1 MLPVEINGSGDEFS
15 PFLHADGK
23 TLYFASN
30 SHVGMGGL
38 DLFKTTWAQDGT
50 WSVPEN
56 LGYPI
61 NDHRDNFGLIVSPDG
76 ATGYLAG
83 GTLSIPSEY
92 KGRKNPQIYFFKI
105 PPSIMPEK
113 SSWLKIWA
121 FDSISRKPVT
131 NSSWSISKNGLGR
144 ESLGQ
149 GGSFETAFSLGSE
162 MAFNVVAED
171 YNMVSKRIFTDSL
184 DLDALSDTIFMT
196 PIKNGDSFI
205 LNNIQF
211 EFDRATL
218 LNESKFEIAK
228 IVQWM
233 KTNPKLSIEL
243 QGYTDNVGSV
253 EYNLELSKKRA
264 KAVYQELVN
273 NEISTDRLSHQG
285 LGDSFPVASNIT
297 EFGRSLNRRTV
308 IKVIKF

>member
-1 MLPVEINGSGDEFS
+1 
-15 PFLHADGK
+15 
-23 TLYFASN
+23 
-30 SHVGMGGL
+30 
-38 DLFKTTWAQDGT
+38 
-50 WSVPEN
+50 
-56 LGYPI
+56 
-61 NDHRDNFGLIVSPDG
+61 
-76 ATGYLAG
+76 
-83 GTLSIPSEY
+83 
-92 KGRKNPQIYFFKI
+92 
-105 PPSIMPEK
+105 
-113 SSWLKIWA
+113 
-121 FDSISRKPVT
+121 
-131 NSSWSISKNGLGR
+131 
-144 ESLGQ
+144 
-149 GGSFETAFSLGSE
+149 
-162 MAFNVVAED
+162 
-171 YNMVSKRIFTDSL
+171 
-184 DLDALSDTIFMT
+184 MT
-196 PIKNGDSFI
+196 PIKSGDSFV
-205 LNNIQF
+205 LNNILF

>member
-1 MLPVEINGSGDEFS
+1 M
-15 PFLHADGK
+15 
-23 TLYFASN
+23 
-30 SHVGMGGL
+30 
-38 DLFKTTWAQDGT
+38 
-50 WSVPEN
+50 
-56 LGYPI
+56 
-61 NDHRDNFGLIVSPDG
+61 
-76 ATGYLAG
+76 
-83 GTLSIPSEY
+83 
-92 KGRKNPQIYFFKI
+92 

-113 SSWLKIWA
+113 SSWLEIWA
-121 FDSISRKPVT
+121 FDSISRKVVT
-131 NSSWSISKNGLGR
+131 NSSWSISKDGLDR

-162 MAFNVVAED
+162 MAFNVLAED

-184 DLDALSDTIFMT
+184 DLDVLSDTIFMT
-196 PIKNGDSFI
+196 PIKSGDSFV
-205 LNNIQF
+205 LNNILF

-243 QGYTDNVGSV
+243 QGYADNVGSV